1 MEKLHMLRYRWQYQ
15 YRFQHLR
22 WGPEDCAGGGQFR
35 CQVHFPSL
43 LIPELICRAISVVP
57 LPLNSQEL
65 NLADVKSPL
74 KVISQPR
81 SWNQRNWS
89 HMHAHL
95 QVLQCDFWATWQL
108 HISPPMAVTE
118 LPNALQKKPLPWDVP
133 SFGSFLL
140 HWCHF
145 GSTSERDSSTEWNKL
160 SSHKLSLRSNKQ
172 GLGAQLRIIHA
183 AFC

>member
-1 MEKLHMLRYRWQYQ
+1 MIPHNDSPLLQSYGHSVHLIAPNTRESFWEPGALWWLLECRWQEKNSICFSASMEKLHMLRYRWQYQ

-43 LIPELICRAISVVP
+43 LNPELICRAISVVP

-95 QVLQCDFWATWQL
+95 
-108 HISPPMAVTE
+108 
-118 LPNALQKKPLPWDVP
+118 
-133 SFGSFLL
+133 
-140 HWCHF
+140 
-145 GSTSERDSSTEWNKL
+145 
-160 SSHKLSLRSNKQ
+160 
-172 GLGAQLRIIHA
+172 
-183 AFC
+183 

>member
-1 MEKLHMLRYRWQYQ
+1 MIPHNDSPLLQSYGHSVHLIAPNTRESFWEPGALWWLLEPCRWRKKNSICFSASMEKSHMLRYRWQYQ

-22 WGPEDCAGGGQFR
+22 WGPEECAGGGQFR

-43 LIPELICRAISVVP
+43 LNPELICRAISVVP

-65 NLADVKSPL
+65 DLADMKSPL

-95 QVLQCDFWATWQL
+95 
-108 HISPPMAVTE
+108 
-118 LPNALQKKPLPWDVP
+118 
-133 SFGSFLL
+133 
-140 HWCHF
+140 
-145 GSTSERDSSTEWNKL
+145 
-160 SSHKLSLRSNKQ
+160 
-172 GLGAQLRIIHA
+172 
-183 AFC
+183 